1 MGSTCSPL
9 PGDLWLTVL
18 WIVWVDVDS
27 FVDEFVVTV
36 GIVVE
41 EVEVASIVE
50 VTVWWVTEIDD
61 SALFSSSAGVDDLN
75 TMVAEL
81 LGIHAA
87 DAIEG
92 NKTVWQRLC
101 LAIPFLACIW
111 IVREVGTEASGGSSW
126 SWIAG
131 DGWISEVGLGWMR
144 NSLALLSNLKW
155 SADDDQHHGEYQS
168 LHQY

>member
-50 VTVWWVTEIDD
+50 VTV
-61 SALFSSSAGVDDLN
+61 
-75 TMVAEL
+75 
-81 LGIHAA
+81 
-87 DAIEG
+87 
-92 NKTVWQRLC
+92 
-101 LAIPFLACIW
+101 
-111 IVREVGTEASGGSSW
+111 
-126 SWIAG
+126 
-131 DGWISEVGLGWMR
+131 
-144 NSLALLSNLKW
+144 
-155 SADDDQHHGEYQS
+155 
-168 LHQY
+168 